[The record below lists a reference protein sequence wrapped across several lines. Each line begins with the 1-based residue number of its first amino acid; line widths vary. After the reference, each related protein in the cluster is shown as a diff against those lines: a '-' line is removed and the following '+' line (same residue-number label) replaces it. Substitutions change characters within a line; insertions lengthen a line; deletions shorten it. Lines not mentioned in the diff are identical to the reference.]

1 MAKELSEQLTR
12 LGHKAE
18 LLLTRYGTLRAEN
31 EQLRT
36 QVEELKVRINAA
48 EATSKHLAD
57 ELHFLRMSSAL
68 APTGTDAREARA
80 LISDL
85 VREIDACVA
94 DLMKDI

>member
-1 MAKELSEQLTR
+1 MAKELSEQLNR

-18 LLLTRYGTLRAEN
+18 LLMVRYGTLRAEN
-31 EQLRT
+31 EQLKAR
-36 QVEELKVRINAA
+36 VEELNVLVSAA
-48 EATSKHLAD
+48 EAENKRLAD

-68 APTGTDAREARA
+68 APTSDDARDVHS
-80 LISDL
+80 LISGL